1 MRNASQGVGFHRVER
16 LRKQKTQL
24 HCSHT
29 VGPFPHRKT
38 RETSCSPATVWLAH
52 AMYYVG
58 LLSAVPSKRRQRHKT
73 NSSDVRPFPHVEFNL
88 FEFNFFSKIILF
100 HKSQKH
106 QTRRKRHAASRK
118 MRNEVQLQKTLVV
131 VEKQQK
137 RCCKNIMHI
146 QEKTSIY
153 QNHSKFICGR
163 ITCSK

>member
-58 LLSAVPSKRRQRHKT
+58 LLSAVPSKRRQRHKRKT
-73 NSSDVRPFPHVEFNL
+73 NSHHFHLKHCCPFPNVEFIVEFNL
-88 FEFNFFSKIILF
+88 FFSNI
-100 HKSQKH
+100 HKKYL
-106 QTRRKRHAASRK
+106 AASRQNAK
-118 MRNEVQLQKTLVV
+118 RSSSPKTLFA
-131 VEKQQK
+131 VEKPD
-137 RCCKNIMHI
+137 
-146 QEKTSIY
+146 KTLL
-153 QNHSKFICGR
+153 
-163 ITCSK
+163 